1 MKEKNIKQNAFLYVL
16 YAHVTKQL
24 IKTTV
29 NVFTLVIRFILTGFL
44 VSWWLVFEVLCCVHC
59 FHIPGA
65 WCTCLHIVLLYCL
78 TIWLLLTD
86 NPWCDTWPPVLSF
99 SGSFH
104 VFIPLSCVFPPFTKV
119 CPVEFHVG
127 MQLWIWG
134 TKPIFTE
141 TKMAR
146 GQTLGIT
153 SWHCVSPHC
162 RTQIFLL
169 TCHIS
174 QMCFR

>member
-44 VSWWLVFEVLCCVHC
+44 VRWWLVFEVLCCVHC

-99 SGSFH
+99 SGSLH
-104 VFIPLSCVFPPFTKV
+104 VFIPSPAFFLHSLKSVSSWVSCW
-119 CPVEFHVG
+119 HAA
-127 MQLWIWG
+127 LDSG

-153 SWHCVSPHC
+153 SWHCVSPRC
-162 RTQIFLL
+162 RTQTDF
-169 TCHIS
+169 C
-174 QMCFR
+174 